1 MLEPPSSIAGA
12 AYAQAGYEPS
22 IYNAGRL
29 RNEPEIKARI
39 DELMTEALE
48 YSDIRISQVAV
59 RLNRIASAN
68 IKDFKKQN
76 GAWLDCDALPDR
88 LAEAIRKVEFNKDG
102 TVKNIELHDKERAL
116 TILLRHLGGLPPD
129 GPAEVINNTQVNV
142 ITDEQRIAAVTSLL
156 ASARET
162 TIDGAQEPAE
172 QSSPWSNLRPYS
184 ENRISGWLGCWA

>member
-1 MLEPPSSIAGA
+1 MPGA

-39 DELMTEALE
+39 DELMAEALE

-76 GAWLDCDALPDR
+76 GAWLDIDEPPDR
-88 LAEAIRKVEFNKDG
+88 LAEAIRKVEFAEDG
-102 TVKNIELHDKERAL
+102 TVKNIELHDKVTGAHGSSEASWR
-116 TILLRHLGGLPPD
+116 RF
-129 GPAEVINNTQVNV
+129 
-142 ITDEQRIAAVTSLL
+142 QRPV
-156 ASARET
+156 
-162 TIDGAQEPAE
+162 P
-172 QSSPWSNLRPYS
+172 
-184 ENRISGWLGCWA
+184 